1 MCLTWRVVSGRII
14 DRTEVGS
21 SRICFLKVNQVRT
34 TEVQTLGY
42 KLVSNI
48 QVSDLCCIRND
59 GSSSSDLTFNVEVK
73 LRVGVVNTNTNI
85 SSRTFIDEDSIIFVG
100 TSANGK
106 FHGLRSIDAER
117 SYLSIRYSSGSFNE
131 VLTCTSNSK
140 GIIINYSDEMF
151 ASSDRTLET
160 IFTKLEVKSLIVIQ
174 SMRDRRDRNNT
185 IRPTIGS
192 AGPRTSRYATSSFKT
207 LL

>member
-21 SRICFLKVNQVRT
+21 GRISFLKVNQVRT

-85 SSRTFIDEDSIIFVG
+85 SSRTFVDEDSIIFVG
-100 TSANGK
+100 TSTNGK
-106 FHGLRSIDAER
+106 LHALRSIDAER
-117 SYLSIRYSSGSFNE
+117 SYLSIGYGSGSFNE

-140 GIIINYSDEMF
+140 GVIINYSDEMF

-160 IFTKLEVKSLIVIQ
+160 ILTKLEVKSLIIVQ
-174 SMRDRRDRNNT
+174 SMSDRRDRDDT
-185 IRPTIGS
+185 VRPTIGS
-192 AGPRTSRYATSSFKT
+192 TGPGTSRYATSSFKT

>member
-21 SRICFLKVNQVRT
+21 GRISFLKVNQVRT

-85 SSRTFIDEDSIIFVG
+85 SSRTFVDKDSIIFVG
-100 TSANGK
+100 TSTNGDLQV
-106 FHGLRSIDAER
+106 LRSIDAER
-117 SYLSIRYSSGSFNE
+117 SYLSKGYWSGSFNE
-131 VLTCTSNSK
+131 VLTRTSNGK

-151 ASSDRTLET
+151 ASRDRTLET
-160 IFTKLEVKSLIVIQ
+160 VFTKLEVKSIIIVQ
-174 SMRDRRDRNNT
+174 SMGDRRDRDDT

>member
-21 SRICFLKVNQVRT
+21 GRICFLKVNQVRT

-85 SSRTFIDEDSIIFVG
+85 SSRTFVDKDSIIFVG
-100 TSANGK
+100 TSTNAD

-117 SYLSIRYSSGSFNE
+117 SYLPIGYGSGSFNE

-160 IFTKLEVKSLIVIQ
+160 IFTKLEVKSLIIVQ
-174 SMRDRRDRNNT
+174 SMSDRRDRDDT
-185 IRPTIGS
+185 VRPTIGS
-192 AGPRTSRYATSSFKT
+192 TGPRTSRYATSSFKT